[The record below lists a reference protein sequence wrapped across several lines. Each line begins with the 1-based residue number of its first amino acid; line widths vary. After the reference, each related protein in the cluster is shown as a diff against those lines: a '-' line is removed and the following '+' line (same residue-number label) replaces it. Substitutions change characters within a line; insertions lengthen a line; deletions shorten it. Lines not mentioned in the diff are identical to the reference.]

1 MLYIIPGIPSPGISP
16 SIYHLLYHYAAT
28 YFAVCRLLLFKLSN
42 HFMSF
47 INSTLHLSVSKAIT
61 EQGYS
66 KATPIQQQAIPA
78 ALERRDVLG
87 CAQTGT
93 GKTAAF
99 LIPILQMLLEDNYPQ
114 RRPCIKALILAP
126 TRELALQIAGNTQ
139 SLSAH
144 TTIKHVVLFGGVSQQ
159 PQIDKLRAG
168 VDIRIAT
175 PGRLKDLMNQGH
187 VALKQVKHLVLDEA
201 DRMLDMGFIHD
212 IKQIIRH
219 IPADRQTLFFSATM
233 PPEILKLVHTLLR
246 NPVKIEVTPVAT
258 GAEQV
263 TQYVYF
269 SEKQQKS
276 SLLLKLLD
284 NHASETVII
293 FTKMKHIADKLSR
306 FLNKEGIS
314 ADAIHG
320 NKSQLQRQTALER
333 FRHRRTRV
341 LVATDIVAR
350 GIDVDKLG
358 HVINY
363 DLPQTAETY
372 VHRIGRTGRAGA
384 AGTAISICSREE
396 KPMLIEIQKLIKK
409 TITVASIPGYSQK
422 N

>member
-1 MLYIIPGIPSPGISP
+1 
-16 SIYHLLYHYAAT
+16 
-28 YFAVCRLLLFKLSN
+28 
-42 HFMSF
+42 MSF
-47 INSTLHLSVSKAIT
+47 INTTLHSSVSKALA
-61 EQGYS
+61 EEGYL
-66 KATPIQQQAIPA
+66 KATPIQQQAIPV
-78 ALERRDVLG
+78 ALEKRDVLG

-99 LIPILQMLLEDNYPQ
+99 LIPILQMLLEDENPQ

-126 TRELALQIAGNTQ
+126 TRELALQIAENTQ
-139 SLSAH
+139 SLSVH
-144 TTIKHVVLFGGVSQQ
+144 TAIKHAVLFGGVSQQ
-159 PQIDKLRAG
+159 PQVNKLKAG
-168 VDIRIAT
+168 VDILIAT
-175 PGRLKDLMNQGH
+175 PGRLKDLMSQGL
-187 VALKQVKHLVLDEA
+187 VSLKQVKHLVLDEA
-201 DRMLDMGFIHD
+201 DRMLDMGFIQD

-233 PPEILKLVHTLLR
+233 PPEILKLAHTLLR
-246 NPVKIEVTPVAT
+246 NPLKIEVTPVAT
-258 GAEQV
+258 AAEQV

-269 SEKQQKS
+269 SEKQQKP
-276 SLLLKLLD
+276 SLLLNLLG
-284 NHASETVII
+284 NQASETVIV

-333 FRHRRTRV
+333 FKRRRTRV
-341 LVATDIVAR
+341 LVATDIAAR
-350 GIDVDKLG
+350 GIDVDNLG

-372 VHRIGRTGRAGA
+372 VHRIGRTGRAGT
-384 AGTAISICSREE
+384 AGTAISICSHEE
-396 KPMLIEIQKLIKK
+396 KPLLVEIQKLIKK

>member
-1 MLYIIPGIPSPGISP
+1 
-16 SIYHLLYHYAAT
+16 
-28 YFAVCRLLLFKLSN
+28 
-42 HFMSF
+42 MSF
-47 INSTLHLSVSKAIT
+47 INTTLHPSVSKAIT

-78 ALERRDVLG
+78 TLERRDVLG

-126 TRELALQIAGNTQ
+126 TRELALQIAENTQ

-168 VDIRIAT
+168 VDILIAT

-187 VALKQVKHLVLDEA
+187 VALNQVKYLVLDEA

-233 PPEILKLVHTLLR
+233 PTEILKLTHALLR
-246 NPVKIEVTPVAT
+246 NPVRIEVTPVAT
-258 GAEQV
+258 AAEQV

-269 SEKQQKS
+269 SEKQQKP
-276 SLLLKLLD
+276 SLLLNLLG
-284 NHASETVII
+284 NQASETVIV
-293 FTKMKHIADKLSR
+293 FTKMKHVADKLSR

-314 ADAIHG
+314 AAAIHG

-333 FRHRRTRV
+333 FKHRQTRV
-341 LVATDIVAR
+341 LVATDIAAR
-350 GIDVDKLG
+350 GIDVDKLS

>member
-1 MLYIIPGIPSPGISP
+1 
-16 SIYHLLYHYAAT
+16 
-28 YFAVCRLLLFKLSN
+28 
-42 HFMSF
+42 MSF
-47 INSTLHLSVSKAIT
+47 IDITLHSSISKALM

-66 KATPIQQQAIPA
+66 KATPIQQQAIPV
-78 ALERRDVLG
+78 ALEKRDVLG

-99 LIPILQMLLEDNYPQ
+99 LVPILQMLLESERVQRYPG
-114 RRPCIKALILAP
+114 IKALIIAP
-126 TRELALQIAGNTQ
+126 TRELALQIAENLQ
-139 SLSAH
+139 SLVIYTS
-144 TTIKHVVLFGGVSQQ
+144 IKHTVVFGGVSQH
-159 PQIDKLRAG
+159 PQVNKLKTG
-168 VDIRIAT
+168 VDILIAT
-175 PGRLKDLMNQGH
+175 PGRLKDLMNQGL
-187 VALKQVKHLVLDEA
+187 VSLTQVKHLVLDEA
-201 DRMLDMGFIHD
+201 DRMLDMGFIQD

-219 IPADRQTLFFSATM
+219 IPVDRQTLFFSATM
-233 PPEILKLVHTLLR
+233 PPEILKLAFKLLR

-258 GAEQV
+258 AAERV

-269 SEKQQKS
+269 SEKQHKP
-276 SLLLKLLD
+276 SLLLNLLG
-284 NHASETVII
+284 NQASETVIV

-333 FRHRRTRV
+333 FKHRRTRV
-341 LVATDIVAR
+341 LVATDIAAR

-372 VHRIGRTGRAGA
+372 VHRIGRTGRAGS
-384 AGTAISICSREE
+384 AGIAISICSQEE
-396 KPMLIEIQKLIKK
+396 KPLLLEIQKLIKR

>member
-1 MLYIIPGIPSPGISP
+1 MPVSRS
-16 SIYHLLYHYAAT
+16 
-28 YFAVCRLLLFKLSN
+28 LLFNLQN
-42 HFMSF
+42 NFMSF
-47 INSTLHLSVSKAIT
+47 INITLHPSVSKAVA
-61 EQGYS
+61 EQGYL
-66 KATPIQQQAIPA
+66 KATPIQQQAIPV
-78 ALERRDVLG
+78 ALKKNDVLG

-99 LIPILQMLLEDNYPQ
+99 LIPILQMLLEDENPQ

-126 TRELALQIAGNTQ
+126 TRELALQIAENTQ
-139 SLSAH
+139 SLSVH
-144 TTIKHVVLFGGVSQQ
+144 TAIKHAVLFGGVSQQ
-159 PQIDKLRAG
+159 PQVNKLKAG
-168 VDIRIAT
+168 VDILIAT
-175 PGRLKDLMNQGH
+175 PGRLKDLMNQGL
-187 VALKQVKHLVLDEA
+187 VSLKQVKHLVLDEA

-219 IPADRQTLFFSATM
+219 IPAERQTLFFSATM
-233 PPEILKLVHTLLR
+233 PPEILKLAHTLLR

-258 GAEQV
+258 AAEQV

-269 SEKQQKS
+269 SEKQQKP
-276 SLLLKLLD
+276 SLLLNLLG
-284 NHASETVII
+284 NQASETVIV

-333 FRHRRTRV
+333 FKHRRTRV
-341 LVATDIVAR
+341 LVATDIAAR

-372 VHRIGRTGRAGA
+372 VHRIGRTGRAGS
-384 AGTAISICSREE
+384 AGTAISICSHEE
-396 KPMLIEIQKLIKK
+396 KPLLAEIQKLIKR
-409 TITVASIPGYSQK
+409 TITVGRIPGDPRK